1 MKVDQYKI
9 DRSSWDEIHID
20 GWFKALIPPNWEVED
35 DEEVIVFDPSGFGEM
50 SINLFTN
57 VGRNS
62 KKQKASNMIS
72 DWAEE
77 LGLLNGYEVSIF
89 KRTRDLLIA
98 SAEFVSDEPEGEIVY
113 WRIYVVIGGKISL
126 DISYSCPLE
135 DRNREEAVIEGIVD
149 SIELIEPTRDS
160 KVPQRHRKAAGE

>member
-1 MKVDQYKI
+1 MKVDLNKI

-20 GWFKALIPPNWEVED
+20 GCFRALIPPSWEVED
-35 DEEVIVFDPSGFGEM
+35 DDEVIVFDPSGFGEL
-50 SINLFTN
+50 SINQFTN

-77 LGLLNGYEVSIF
+77 LGLLNGYEVLIF
-89 KRTRDLLIA
+89 KRTRNLLIA
-98 SAEFVSDEPEGEIVY
+98 SAEFVSHEAEGEIVY
-113 WRIYVVIGGKISL
+113 WRIFPVIGGKITL

-135 DRNREEAVIEGIVD
+135 DRDREEAVIEGIVD
-149 SIELIEPTRDS
+149 SIELIEPMRSARATRRD
-160 KVPQRHRKAAGE
+160 RKAAGE

>member
-62 KKQKASNMIS
+62 KKQKASNMMS

-77 LGLLNGYEVSIF
+77 LGLLDACEVSIF

-113 WRIYVVIGGKISL
+113 WRIYAVIGEKISL

-149 SIELIEPTRDS
+149 SIELIEPARDS

>member
-1 MKVDQYKI
+1 MKVNQIKI

-20 GWFKALIPPNWEVED
+20 GCFKALIPPHWEVED
-35 DEEVIVFDPSGFGEM
+35 DDEVIVFDPSGFGEM
-50 SINLFTN
+50 SINLFTD

-62 KKQKASNMIS
+62 KKQKASDMIS

-89 KRTRDLLIA
+89 KRTRNLLIA
-98 SAEFVSDEPEGEIVY
+98 STEFVSNEAEGEIVY
-113 WRIYVVIGGKISL
+113 WRIFPVIGGKITL

-135 DRNREEAVIEGIVD
+135 DRDREEAVIEGIVD
-149 SIELIEPTRDS
+149 SIELIEPMRNARAPRRD
-160 KVPQRHRKAAGE
+160 RKAAGE

>member
-1 MKVDQYKI
+1 MKADQYKI

-35 DEEVIVFDPSGFGEM
+35 DDEVIVFDPSGFGEV

-77 LGLLNGYEVSIF
+77 LNLLNGYEVSVF
-89 KRTRDLLIA
+89 KRTCSLLIT
-98 SAEFVSDEPEGEIVY
+98 STEFVSDEPEGEIVY
-113 WRIYVVIGGKISL
+113 WRIFPVIGEKITL
-126 DISYSCPLE
+126 DVNYSCPLE
-135 DRNREEAVIEGIVD
+135 DRDREEVVIEGIVD
-149 SIELIEPTRDS
+149 SIELLEPMRPTRARR
-160 KVPQRHRKAAGE
+160 RHRKAAGE

>member
-1 MKVDQYKI
+1 M
-9 DRSSWDEIHID
+9 
-20 GWFKALIPPNWEVED
+20 ED
-35 DEEVIVFDPSGFGEM
+35 DDEVIVFDPSGFGEL

-77 LGLLNGYEVSIF
+77 LGLLNGYDVLIF
-89 KRTRDLLIA
+89 KRTRNLLIA
-98 SAEFVSDEPEGEIVY
+98 ASEFVSHETEGEIVY
-113 WRIYVVIGGKISL
+113 WRIFPVIGGKITL

-135 DRNREEAVIEGIVD
+135 DRDREEAVIEGIVD
-149 SIELIEPTRDS
+149 SIELIEPTRNARAPRRD
-160 KVPQRHRKAAGE
+160 RKAAGE

>member
-1 MKVDQYKI
+1 MKVDINKI

-20 GWFKALIPPNWEVED
+20 GCFKALIPPSWEVED
-35 DEEVIVFDPSGFGEM
+35 DDEVIVFDPSGFGEL

-77 LGLLNGYEVSIF
+77 LGLLNGYEVLIF
-89 KRTRDLLIA
+89 KRTRNLLIA
-98 SAEFVSDEPEGEIVY
+98 ASEFVSHEAEGEIVY
-113 WRIYVVIGGKISL
+113 WRIFPVIGGKITL

-135 DRNREEAVIEGIVD
+135 DRDREEAVIEGIVD
-149 SIELIEPTRDS
+149 SIELIEPSRNARAPRRD
-160 KVPQRHRKAAGE
+160 RKAAGE